1 MANMDHVQL
10 VKRGRDTVARW
21 REEHPGEN
29 MDLNAS
35 YLSFARIAQV
45 DLRGADIRDSDLMG
59 AMMARANLSNCRM
72 NPCHLYRA
80 NLTQADLSRALLNGA
95 NLRGANLT
103 GADLSDADLDRAIL
117 SDANLTGAN
126 LTGAN
131 LARVNFAG
139 ANLTD
144 ANLTGAN
151 LNRAALNRVNMANST
166 LRSADFY
173 EAVFNN
179 AVLTGA
185 DFDGSI
191 IGYTVFQN
199 CDFRGA
205 VGLENVRH
213 DAPSTIG
220 VDTLYRSRGHI
231 ADAFLRSS
239 GLPEAL
245 CGFQQTILDGPD
257 FPGDCFIS
265 CASDDTPFAQTL
277 MADLQEKGIR
287 CWVFSE
293 DARGSALVERH
304 STSDQ
309 EEVERWVRDYDKLV
323 VVCTEAALE
332 NETLRNDII
341 QAQEMQQNK
350 DQWTLFLVTPDST
363 LTQSRARLARTL
375 SSEHVIFELQQ
386 RESDPE
392 EYQKG
397 LTRLADGL
405 RENQPRAAGIPKSDD
420 L

>member
-35 YLSFARIAQV
+35 YLSYARIAQV

-59 AMMARANLSNCRM
+59 AMMARANLSHCRM

-80 NLTQADLSRALLNGA
+80 NLTQADMSHALLNGA

-131 LARVNFAG
+131 LARVNFTG

-166 LRSADFY
+166 LQATDFY

-185 DFDGSI
+185 NFDGAI
-191 IGYTVFQN
+191 VGYTVFQN
-199 CDFRGA
+199 CDFSGA

-220 VDTLYRSRGHI
+220 VDTLYRSGGHI
-231 ADAFLRSS
+231 ADAFLRST

-245 CGFQQTILDGPD
+245 CGFQQTILDGPT

-265 CASDDTPFAQTL
+265 CSSQDTPFAQTL
-277 MADLQEKGIR
+277 MADLQGKGIR

-293 DARGSALVERH
+293 EARGSALVERH

-323 VVCTEAALE
+323 VVCSEAALDS
-332 NETLRNDII
+332 ETVRNDIT
-341 QAQEMQQNK
+341 QAQ
-350 DQWTLFLVTPDST
+350 DRWLLFLVSPDGA
-363 LTQSRARLARTL
+363 LAQSRGRLARTL
-375 SSEHVIFELQQ
+375 SSEHVVFELGGKDANAQ
-386 RESDPE
+386 
-392 EYQKG
+392 EYQSE
-397 LTRLADGL
+397 LVRLADCL
-405 RENQPRAAGIPKSDD
+405 RDSHPRAEGIPKFDD
-420 L
+420 QL